1 MRRRDLGR
9 TITNGMREPG
19 RPSPRQGRLIRVAA
33 AVVAVATAT
42 AGWYHAAVQPAPPV
56 AQVAVGAP
64 QAEAAAAA
72 ADAVTEWP
80 VVTIPTPDAPDA
92 HLLIFG
98 EREKSPKPVVLWI
111 HGGGYV
117 SGSAARLAPFT
128 RRLAGQGFIVASLDY
143 SLAPESRHPVPVRQ
157 ANAALG
163 FIRDHIADYGG
174 DPQRVFVGGD
184 SAGAQISS
192 ELAVVVTNRAF
203 ADDLALQPSLDS
215 KSLRGAILYCGLFDM
230 STVAATRFP
239 HLQRYM
245 SSYTG
250 YDDWERAPFIAQLST
265 TTQASAAY
273 PPTFLTVGDA
283 DPFESQSR
291 ELARALR
298 SRGVATDVLFWKD
311 GGLKHE
317 YQFSSS
323 LPQARTAFER
333 TVAFIEAHSD

>member
-1 MRRRDLGR
+1 M
-9 TITNGMREPG
+9 
-19 RPSPRQGRLIRVAA
+19 
-33 AVVAVATAT
+33 
-42 AGWYHAAVQPAPPV
+42 

-64 QAEAAAAA
+64 QADAAV

-80 VVTIPTPDAPDA
+80 TVTIPTPDASDA

-98 EREKSPKPVVLWI
+98 ERENSPKPVVLWI

-128 RRLAGQGFIVASLDY
+128 RRLAGQGYIVASLDY

-163 FIRDHIADYGG
+163 FIRDHIAEYGG

-184 SAGAQISS
+184 SAGAQIAS
-192 ELAVVVTNRAF
+192 ELAVVVTNPVF
-203 ADDLALQPSLDS
+203 AGVLALEPSLHS
-215 KSLRGAILYCGLFDM
+215 ASLRGVILYCGLFDM

-265 TTQASAAY
+265 TVQASAAY

-283 DPFESQSR
+283 DPFESQSKELAR
-291 ELARALR
+291 ELALSRRRDRRAVLEGRWTEARIPVLVEPAASPHR
-298 SRGVATDVLFWKD
+298 SRAHRRLHRGAQRL
-311 GGLKHE
+311 
-317 YQFSSS
+317 
-323 LPQARTAFER
+323 
-333 TVAFIEAHSD
+333 TVG